1 MSPSNPEGE
10 SYVVDDCCDT
20 DSPLGIRAGEQLHDG
35 RVYPYFACARNCS
48 GGAQHHSGPEA
59 WVNDSQILIYRSYG
73 ERNKRVSAHRVF
85 HKTRLRGR
93 GIEPHP

>member
-1 MSPSNPEGE
+1 
-10 SYVVDDCCDT
+10 
-20 DSPLGIRAGEQLHDG
+20 
-35 RVYPYFACARNCS
+35 
-48 GGAQHHSGPEA
+48 
-59 WVNDSQILIYRSYG
+59 LIYRSYG